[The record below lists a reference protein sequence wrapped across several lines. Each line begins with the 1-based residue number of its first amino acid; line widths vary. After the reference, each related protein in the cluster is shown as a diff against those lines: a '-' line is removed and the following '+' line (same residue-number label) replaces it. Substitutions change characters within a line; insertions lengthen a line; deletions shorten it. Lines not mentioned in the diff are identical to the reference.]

1 MARNCW
7 LVNCAIFPFPGR
19 IVIEDSSAAWTLTAV
34 LALTELELAEIV
46 REPRAS
52 ADAKPPP
59 PTDATLSFEE
69 AQVTE
74 PVMSC
79 VL

>member
-1 MARNCW
+1 MARNW
-7 LVNCAIFPFPGR
+7 RLVNRAILMFLGR
-19 IVIEDSSAAWTLTAV
+19 IVIEDSSAGWTLTVV

-52 ADAKPPP
+52 ADANPPP
-59 PTDATLSFEE
+59 PIDATLSFEE
-69 AQVTE
+69 TQLTE
-74 PVMSC
+74 PVISC